1 MNILHNLMSYGDFKN
16 FKLNESLM
24 GGVSAKIAKRF
35 SELGTLTLT
44 SGATVDA
51 ADVVDVVRKAMS
63 EIQVEWYNFYK
74 FAKDGTLIFTYNN
87 PQCPT
92 MYVDDKMQ
100 IVVSAN
106 FVKEHLK
113 MKPNLV
119 QAVLMHEILH
129 VVLNHLQR
137 EEIWLSE
144 NGLTRNMETHTDC
157 NLAADV
163 EVNTTLVNCD
173 IISRDELVNE
183 IHGMFLDKE
192 TDGRNIYKVVPMEDI
207 LDDETA
213 MKILR
218 GNQQDNNNNF
228 GGNNGQEG
236 QEGQEQ
242 GQGQGQGEG
251 QGQEQSEG
259 EGQGEGQGK
268 SKGKGQGKSKG
279 KGEAEEND
287 GNGSGKDSGN
297 ELSNSSS
304 VGDIN
309 SIGEFGGQTKIKEIL
324 NADSSYSRE
333 EIEEICK
340 DVENSRTEYSGDKL
354 KNKQSQLLSNCPN
367 SNLRNALKK
376 SIEQSNN
383 FQKLW
388 KEIMKKFL
396 RFGHRPGLGTNDG
409 PTDWFSRS
417 KMANGMIGKRVLKV
431 EDEEPQDINVYVDVS
446 GSMDTELL
454 AIICRSL
461 VVFAKDYKYSAI
473 NIVPWSSSAGEI
485 TNIPGKGF
493 RNIDKVID
501 TIINAVEAGQSSTGG
516 GTAIHA
522 MICSMIKI
530 LSQPVKKKKDDM
542 HFVISDGETDH
553 EIYETAILKLL
564 ERDFGSKVAR
574 SVAKRTCWMIYNENG
589 NIKKKFE
596 DDVKLG
602 MFVFLN
608 PKIVKESNK

>member
-236 QEGQEQ
+236 QEQ
-242 GQGQGQGEG
+242 GQGQV
-251 QGQEQSEG
+251 
-259 EGQGEGQGK
+259 
-268 SKGKGQGKSKG
+268 
-279 KGEAEEND
+279 
-287 GNGSGKDSGN
+287 
-297 ELSNSSS
+297 EL
-304 VGDIN
+304 
-309 SIGEFGGQTKIKEIL
+309 
-324 NADSSYSRE
+324 
-333 EIEEICK
+333 
-340 DVENSRTEYSGDKL
+340 
-354 KNKQSQLLSNCPN
+354 
-367 SNLRNALKK
+367 
-376 SIEQSNN
+376 
-383 FQKLW
+383 
-388 KEIMKKFL
+388 
-396 RFGHRPGLGTNDG
+396 
-409 PTDWFSRS
+409 
-417 KMANGMIGKRVLKV
+417 
-431 EDEEPQDINVYVDVS
+431 
-446 GSMDTELL
+446 
-454 AIICRSL
+454 
-461 VVFAKDYKYSAI
+461 
-473 NIVPWSSSAGEI
+473 
-485 TNIPGKGF
+485 
-493 RNIDKVID
+493 
-501 TIINAVEAGQSSTGG
+501 
-516 GTAIHA
+516 
-522 MICSMIKI
+522 
-530 LSQPVKKKKDDM
+530 
-542 HFVISDGETDH
+542 
-553 EIYETAILKLL
+553 
-564 ERDFGSKVAR
+564 
-574 SVAKRTCWMIYNENG
+574 
-589 NIKKKFE
+589 
-596 DDVKLG
+596 
-602 MFVFLN
+602 
-608 PKIVKESNK
+608 